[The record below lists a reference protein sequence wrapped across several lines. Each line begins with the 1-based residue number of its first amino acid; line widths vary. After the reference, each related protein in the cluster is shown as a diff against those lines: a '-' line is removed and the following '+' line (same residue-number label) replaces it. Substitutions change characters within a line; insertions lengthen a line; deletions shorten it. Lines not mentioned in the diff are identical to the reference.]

1 MHDLLKILFVF
12 GLIVTLLKFKWNLG
26 SVMLLGAVVLGLLMH
41 MSPAGIL
48 GTAWHASIDL
58 TAVSLIAAF
67 ALIMVMENQLRT
79 TETLKKMVD
88 SLKRLS
94 GDQRL
99 VMALMPAI
107 VGILP
112 SAGGAF
118 FSAPMVESTSEG
130 EGISPRRKSFINYWF
145 RHIWEYI
152 SPLYPG
158 FLLLVHIS
166 GAHMESIFMHQIFL
180 TLTVLLTGA
189 LFAFKG
195 VGRGR
200 DRRAEG
206 GAGEGGLADIKK
218 SQDLRTLL
226 LTFSPIL
233 VVMILVM
240 ILKVDIAIALGIVVA
255 GLFLYFRYD
264 PKRIYRTLK
273 DSITWKSLLLVW
285 GVLVFSAVMQD
296 SGAVRTLP
304 GFFKAEGIPVL
315 AIIFIVPFLVGMITG
330 ITLAYVGITFP
341 MIVPLIGG
349 AHVDMGMLAFAYAA
363 GFAGI
368 MFSPV
373 HLCLVLTKDY
383 FKSDIFPIFRL
394 MLVPELIVLAV
405 ALGEALL
412 F

>member
-1 MHDLLKILFVF
+1 MHDLLKILLVF
-12 GLIVTLLKFKWNLG
+12 GLIITLLKFKWHLG
-26 SVMLLGAVVLGLLMH
+26 GVMLVGAAVLGLLMR
-41 MSPAGIL
+41 MTPLAIL
-48 GTAWHASIDL
+48 VSAWHASIDIE
-58 TAVSLIAAF
+58 ADSLIAAF
-67 ALIMVMENQLRT
+67 ALIMVLENQLRT
-79 TETLKKMVD
+79 TETLKKMVE

-94 GDQRL
+94 GDQRI

-112 SAGGAF
+112 SAGGAY
-118 FSAPMVESTSEG
+118 FSAPMVQSTSEG
-130 EGISPRRKSFINYWF
+130 ENISPRRKSFINYWF

-158 FLLLVHIS
+158 FLLLVHMS
-166 GAHMESIFMHQIFL
+166 GARMESIFLHQIFL

-189 LFAFKG
+189 LFAFRG

-200 DRRAEG
+200 NYTPVDG
-206 GAGEGGLADIKK
+206 GAEAVSGVTK
-218 SQDLRTLL
+218 SQDIRTLAV
-226 LTFSPIL
+226 TFSPIL

-240 ILKVDIAIALGIVVA
+240 VFKIDIAIALGVVVA
-255 GLFLYFRYD
+255 GLFVYFRYGI
-264 PKRIYRTLK
+264 KKVYRTFRE
-273 DSITWKSLLLVW
+273 SITWKSLLLVW
-285 GVLVFSAVMQD
+285 GVVVFSAVMQD

-304 GFFKAEGIPVL
+304 EFFKAEGIPVL
-315 AIIFIVPFLVGMITG
+315 AIIFFLPFLVGMITG

-341 MIVPLIGG
+341 MVVPLIGG
-349 AHVDMGMLAFAYAA
+349 THVDLGMLAFAYAA

-383 FKSDIFPIFRL
+383 FKSDIFPIFRI
-394 MLVPELIVLAV
+394 MLAPELIVLAV